1 MCIYDGRVL
10 GLSSEKR
17 SEAETGKKRDI
28 KALVAIIPPASQVLG
43 RREKKIREK
52 RIRVR
57 LKDVVKENELHI
69 SPRLAT
75 ELNIKDRAYL
85 SVPGKKRMEFKA
97 VVNDSVPYGEV
108 WANTEVMKERG
119 IADNTLAAIRGA

>member
-1 MCIYDGRVL
+1 M
-10 GLSSEKR
+10 SSEEG
-17 SEAETGKKRDI
+17 SEVEAGKKRDI

-43 RREKKIREK
+43 RREKRVKEK

-57 LKDVVKENELHI
+57 LKDVVKEDELHI

-85 SVPGKKRMEFKA
+85 SVPGKKRMEFK
-97 VVNDSVPYGEV
+97 VLINDSVPYGEV
-108 WANTEVMKERG
+108 WVNTEVMKERG
-119 IADNTLAAIRGA
+119 VADNTLATIRGA